1 MVRGFSCSEACGIF
15 LDQGLNPCL
24 LHTSYLPRF
33 TRKSPL
39 VVFIHYLG
47 EQTLGKEW
55 KRKSV
60 AFPTLNPKVGRDWEQ
75 CSEAQ
80 LGTIHLLESPFH
92 ETVSN
97 LHPSSLA
104 SFPHPAPLI
113 SYFSIP
119 FPKHTMHS
127 LVFGESK
134 VPYSLG
140 RLEQ

>member
-1 MVRGFSCSEACGIF
+1 MTEDEMVGWHH
-15 LDQGLNPCL
+15 QLNG
-24 LHTSYLPRF
+24 HEF
-33 TRKSPL
+33 
-39 VVFIHYLG
+39 